1 MDRINKKAEKF
12 LKILYKCKFYEVY
25 IDGIHEDFDLTEK
38 YKSYMQ
44 DYIEL
49 IKREFVIHPEIPM
62 PNDYGEVEDYY
73 SDSVVTPKGKAYLEE
88 LKRNTFD
95 KNMKF
100 FAWLVTT
107 GIAITALFISIIAV
121 NK

>member
-1 MDRINKKAEKF
+1 MDRINKKAEK
-12 LKILYKCKFYEVY
+12 LLMILYKCSFDEVY
-25 IDGIHEDFDLTEK
+25 IDGNHTDFDLTEK
-38 YKSYMQ
+38 YKSYTQ

-49 IKREFVIHPEIPM
+49 IKREFVKHPEIPM
-62 PNDYGEVEDYY
+62 PNEYGDVEDDY

-88 LKRNTFD
+88 LKRNTLER
-95 KNMKF
+95 NMKF

-107 GIAITALFISIIAV
+107 CIAVTALFISIIAL